1 VNSFIASLKEAYH
14 RLVKSYKS
22 SYQESG
28 CWGKA
33 LLILVPV
40 LLALCLLTSPL
51 TFFAP
56 EPTLTPEGQLVMAAT
71 APVDTMAESGPA
83 LRATS
88 PATHQPDSTR
98 APSPTPSPPATSTS
112 TPTPTSTPT
121 STSTSTATP
130 TASPTPEPTATKTPQ
145 PPTPSS
151 TPPTTPS
158 AALPEGQLVNVQ
170 QVIDGDTIEVLVE
183 GQAVRVQYIG
193 VDTPEWDE
201 PLFDEASGANKRLV
215 AGQTVLLV
223 KDVSEV
229 DPYDRLLRYV
239 YLQDGTF
246 VNSELVRLGYA
257 RAAAYPPDVAHQA
270 LFSALEEEARSAGL
284 GIWSQPVQAAEPT
297 VASTPAGPAPPPPT
311 SSTVVTISAVDKS
324 AEYVDLLNTGSQAVD
339 LTGWILRSEK
349 GFQDCPLAG
358 VIQPGETLRVWALA
372 SDAGQGGYNC
382 GFQSNIW
389 NNSEPDPAVLI
400 DPQGVEVARYS

>member
-1 VNSFIASLKEAYH
+1 MNSVIAGLREAYH
-14 RLVKSYKS
+14 RLAKSYKT

-33 LLILVPV
+33 LLILVPI

-56 EPTLTPEGQLVMAAT
+56 EPTPTPDGQLVSVAT
-71 APVDTMAESGPA
+71 GPA
-83 LRATS
+83 EVTADLSPTEPATS
-88 PATHQPDSTR
+88 PPTLQLDPTR
-98 APSPTPSPPATSTS
+98 APSPTPSPRATSTS
-112 TPTPTSTPT
+112 APTATSTP
-121 STSTSTATP
+121 TATP
-130 TASPTPEPTATKTPQ
+130 TATATASPMPEPTVTKTPQ
-145 PPTPSS
+145 PPAPSS
-151 TPPTTPS
+151 TAPATPS
-158 AALPEGQLVNVQ
+158 VALPEGLLATVQ
-170 QVIDGDTIEVLVE
+170 QVVDGDTIEVLIE

-201 PLFDEASGANKRLV
+201 PLFDESSGANERLV

-246 VNSELVRLGYA
+246 VNAELVRLGYA

-284 GIWSQPVQAAEPT
+284 GIWGQPVQAAEPT
-297 VASTPAGPAPPPPT
+297 VTSTPVGPAPPPPA
-311 SSTVVTISAVDKS
+311 SGAAVTISAVDKS

-349 GFQDCPLAG
+349 GFQDCRLEV

-382 GFQSNIW
+382 GFASNIW

-400 DPQGVEVARYS
+400 DTQGVEVARYS